1 MEYKTISKYE
11 NLSGHFSR
19 KIEQHTLMHPKAY
32 DAAMEHVEK
41 QFLSDNPEIKFNP
54 KQHLEQYKN
63 QFVDH
68 VMDSYTVK
76 AKEFFHHPDIDKAD
90 LDRLVKVYTDQTR
103 EGLHDLLQQ
112 NKYDID
118 LKKFSEYTA
127 NNVQRFNAQVQASI
141 PDMVGDDIVKE
152 VIDKYKL
159 AEHPKWDLY
168 KERFDKVKAIQFH
181 TRQTASKQV
190 KGTLDDLFV

>member
-11 NLSGHFSR
+11 TLSGHFER
-19 KIEQHTLMHPKAY
+19 KIEQHQLMHPKAY
-32 DAAMEHVEK
+32 DAAMDHVEK
-41 QFLSDNPEIKFNP
+41 LFVADHPDSKFNP
-54 KQHLEQYKN
+54 KQHLEQYKD

-68 VMDSYTVK
+68 VLDTYTVK
-76 AKEFFHHPDIDKAD
+76 AKEFFHHPDIEKAD

-103 EGLHDLLQQ
+103 DGLHDLLQQ
-112 NKYDID
+112 NKYDIN

-127 NNVQRFNAQVQASI
+127 ANVQRFNAQVQASL
-141 PDMVGDDIVKE
+141 PEMVSDDIRQE
-152 VIDKYKL
+152 VIDMYNLTK
-159 AEHPKWDLY
+159 EDKWELY

-181 TRQTASKQV
+181 KQQKLSDKV